1 MSRWLKVTIVMA
13 AAAFVVAFR
22 FSADGNDADATSAPV
37 RAERASAAVES
48 AKPVASA
55 VRLAQVVALPGLAK
69 EPAARTAAREK
80 KEAAE
85 RKARAAAKKQEA
97 ARKKRI
103 AERRKKA
110 AAKRK
115 REAAAA
121 KRRAAAAGSSA
132 PRVVGDARA
141 HGAPPVATPV
151 YRAARPAGA
160 AEEAVRRQRLR
171 LRGLVRW
178 AWGRFLTAS
187 RWCRRLWLCS
197 AACS

>member
-37 RAERASAAVES
+37 SAERASAAVKS
-48 AKPVASA
+48 TKPVASA
-55 VRLAQVVALPGLAK
+55 VRLAPVVALPGLAK

-85 RKARAAAKKQEA
+85 RKARAAAKKKEA

-115 REAAAA
+115 REA
-121 KRRAAAAGSSA
+121 KRRAAAAGPST
-132 PRVVGDARA
+132 PRVVVTP
-141 HGAPPVATPV
+141 APTVRQPVATPV
-151 YRAARPAGA
+151 YRAPAPQAPQKKPYVGKDFDS
-160 AEEAVRRQRLR
+160 E
-171 LRGLVRW
+171 G
-178 AWGRFLTAS
+178 
-187 RWCRRLWLCS
+187 
-197 AACS
+197 

>member
-37 RAERASAAVES
+37 RAERASAAVEG

-55 VRLAQVVALPGLAK
+55 VRLAPVVALPGLAK

-85 RKARAAAKKQEA
+85 RKARAAKKKQEA

-121 KRRAAAAGSSA
+121 KRGAPAAGSTA
-132 PRVVGDARA
+132 PSVVATPAPTVRA
-141 HGAPPVATPV
+141 PVATPV
-151 YRAARPAGA
+151 YRAPVPQAPQKQPYVGKDFDS
-160 AEEAVRRQRLR
+160 E
-171 LRGLVRW
+171 G
-178 AWGRFLTAS
+178 
-187 RWCRRLWLCS
+187 
-197 AACS
+197 

>member
-37 RAERASAAVES
+37 SAERASAAVEG

-55 VRLAQVVALPGLAK
+55 VRLAQVVALPSLAK
-69 EPAARTAAREK
+69 EPAARTAARAK

-85 RKARAAAKKQEA
+85 RKARAAAKKKEA

-121 KRRAAAAGSSA
+121 KRRAATAGPST
-132 PRVVGDARA
+132 PRVSATPAPTVQ
-141 HGAPPVATPV
+141 PPVATPV
-151 YRAARPAGA
+151 YRAPAPQAPQKKTYVGKDFDS
-160 AEEAVRRQRLR
+160 E
-171 LRGLVRW
+171 G
-178 AWGRFLTAS
+178 
-187 RWCRRLWLCS
+187 
-197 AACS
+197 

>member
-37 RAERASAAVES
+37 RAERASAAVEG

-55 VRLAQVVALPGLAK
+55 VRLAPVVALPGLAK

-85 RKARAAAKKQEA
+85 RKARAAKKKQEA

-121 KRRAAAAGSSA
+121 KRGAPAAGSSA
-132 PRVVGDARA
+132 PRVVATP
-141 HGAPPVATPV
+141 APTVRQPVATPV
-151 YRAARPAGA
+151 YRPPAPQAPQKQPYVGKDFDS
-160 AEEAVRRQRLR
+160 E
-171 LRGLVRW
+171 G
-178 AWGRFLTAS
+178 
-187 RWCRRLWLCS
+187 
-197 AACS
+197 

>member
-22 FSADGNDADATSAPV
+22 FSADGNDADATSPPV
-37 RAERASAAVES
+37 SAERASAAVENT
-48 AKPVASA
+48 KPVVAA
-55 VRLAQVVALPGLAK
+55 VRLGPVVALPALAK

-85 RKARAAAKKQEA
+85 RKARAAAKKKEA

-121 KRRAAAAGSSA
+121 RRRPAAAGPSA
-132 PRVVGDARA
+132 PRVVVTP
-141 HGAPPVATPV
+141 APTVRRPVATPV
-151 YRAARPAGA
+151 YRAPAPPAPQKKTYVGKDFDS
-160 AEEAVRRQRLR
+160 E
-171 LRGLVRW
+171 G
-178 AWGRFLTAS
+178 
-187 RWCRRLWLCS
+187 
-197 AACS
+197 

>member
-1 MSRWLKVTIVMA
+1 VSRWLKVTIVMA

-22 FSADGNDADATSAPV
+22 FSADGNDADATSPPV

-69 EPAARTAAREK
+69 EPAARTAARKK

-85 RKARAAAKKQEA
+85 RKARAAKKKQEA

-121 KRRAAAAGSSA
+121 KPRAATAGPSA
-132 PRVVGDARA
+132 PPVVATP
-141 HGAPPVATPV
+141 APTVRRPVATPV
-151 YRAARPAGA
+151 YRPPAPQAPQKKPYVGKDFDS
-160 AEEAVRRQRLR
+160 E
-171 LRGLVRW
+171 G
-178 AWGRFLTAS
+178 
-187 RWCRRLWLCS
+187 
-197 AACS
+197 